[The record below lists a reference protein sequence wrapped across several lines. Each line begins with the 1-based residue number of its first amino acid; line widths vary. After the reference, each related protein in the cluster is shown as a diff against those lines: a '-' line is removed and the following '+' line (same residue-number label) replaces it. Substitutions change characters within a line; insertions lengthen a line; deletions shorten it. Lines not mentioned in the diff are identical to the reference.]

1 MKKYSLKRRK
11 TKKKGGSRDILKRA
25 KEIGAE
31 ELIKR
36 LLYWDPNINDTEELH
51 LYEASAN
58 NNVELVRLLLDI
70 GADINL
76 ANRAGETPLYVAS
89 LFGYVNIVRILTE
102 RGANINKANKN
113 GETPLHIASQNGQV
127 EVVRIL
133 LEKGANI
140 NKFDYSSETPLY
152 VASEAGNEEVVRILL
167 EKGAEINKANIDG
180 QTPLM
185 IAVSYGHLEIM
196 EALLEYGANINAET
210 NEGYTAFDMVDE
222 GPSHARSKIENLLK
236 TYQQKNVVTKN
247 IRDYERPNIP
257 KTLRSLAFNNLNTE
271 DTRIIN
277 ENKLFQ
283 PGKLGGKR
291 KTRKIKKKKKTK
303 KNKKT
308 RSKKQKGGDPPMT
321 IHQAVREGLVE
332 KVKEMIDNGRDVN
345 QPLSNG
351 ITPLMVATHELRNGR
366 RTRGAMRM
374 VDMLLEKGADVNR
387 VTALD
392 LNVLHFAAAI
402 NNVHLIRK
410 FIEKGVDKNKTSN
423 EGPGE
428 TPLNIAV
435 RNGNMDAIKALID
448 GGVDINHV
456 NNNGQTAVFLVSRGF
471 IFPLSPLL
479 SAKILRLLIDSG
491 ANIHIESNDNY
502 SPLWIATLNG
512 NYNLV
517 ELLLDSGADVES
529 FDGDG
534 LTPLAIAAEAGK
546 PRTAELLWKYG
557 ADIEAQDNE
566 GNTPLMMAAKNGY
579 EDIVEFF
586 LEKDAYVNHEN
597 DEGLTAVDLAE
608 REGYLEIA
616 AMLRKHNI
624 NNEIRGYKRPNISSL
639 GTLAYQQ
646 APSVV
651 DQLFNDPKR
660 GIKRPFSQ
668 LGGKQK
674 TRKSTNK
681 KKNKKTRS
689 KKKKG
694 GRDGSINH
702 KYNVIEKYKTEV
714 DSENTNPFPYYNY
727 YNNTIHELLEHEN
740 SLRRNNRAANIIREN
755 TTEFRIIY
763 MTLHVFLRSNT
774 FVNGLVNENKID
786 DVILNI
792 KLLIPLINES
802 EKKRMFEFLNQK
814 DYNIG
819 LKLYSIRNE
828 NNRLEFP
835 NIVKE
840 KLDEY
845 KNEFI
850 STLGI

>member
-1 MKKYSLKRRK
+1 MATY
-11 TKKKGGSRDILKRA
+11 
-25 KEIGAE
+25 
-31 ELIKR
+31 
-36 LLYWDPNINDTEELH
+36 
-51 LYEASAN
+51 
-58 NNVELVRLLLDI
+58 LD
-70 GADINL
+70 
-76 ANRAGETPLYVAS
+76 E
-89 LFGYVNIVRILTE
+89 
-102 RGANINKANKN
+102 
-113 GETPLHIASQNGQV
+113 GQ
-127 EVVRIL
+127 
-133 LEKGANI
+133 
-140 NKFDYSSETPLY
+140 
-152 VASEAGNEEVVRILL
+152 EEVVKVLKNYVVM
-167 EKGAEINKANIDG
+167 ENIK
-180 QTPLM
+180 
-185 IAVSYGHLEIM
+185 
-196 EALLEYGANINAET
+196 EYKRL
-210 NEGYTAFDMVDE
+210 
-222 GPSHARSKIENLLK
+222 P
-236 TYQQKNVVTKN
+236 
-247 IRDYERPNIP
+247 
-257 KTLRSLAFNNLNTE
+257 TLRSLAYSKLDTE
-271 DTRIIN
+271 TTSKIN

-291 KTRKIKKKKKTK
+291 KTRKSTNKK

-321 IHQAVREGLVE
+321 IHQAVKAGLVE

-374 VDMLLEKGADVNR
+374 VDMLLEKGADVNK

-392 LNVLHFAAAI
+392 LNVLHFAAAT

-410 FIEKGVDKNKTSN
+410 FIEKGADKNKTSN
-423 EGPGE
+423 EGSGE

-456 NNNGQTAVFLVSRGF
+456 NDNGETAVFLVSRGF

-479 SAKILRLLIDSG
+479 SAKILKLLIDSG
-491 ANIHIESNDNY
+491 ANIQIENNDHL

-512 NYNLV
+512 NLNLV
-517 ELLLDSGADVES
+517 KLLLEGGADVES
-529 FDGDG
+529 FDEDG
-534 LTPLAIAAEAGK
+534 YTPLAIGAENGRLRSIKLILKA
-546 PRTAELLWKYG
+546 G

-566 GNTPLMMAAKNGY
+566 GNTPLMMAANNGH

-586 LEKDAYVNHEN
+586 LKKDAYVNHEN
-597 DEGLTAVDLAE
+597 DEGLTAVDLAQ
-608 REGYLEIA
+608 REGHLEIV

-624 NNEIRGYKRPNISSL
+624 NNEIRGYKRPNMSSL

-646 APSVV
+646 EPSVV

-668 LGGKQK
+668 LGGKRK

-681 KKNKKTRS
+681 KKNKKTGS

-819 LKLYSIRNE
+819 LKLYSIRDE

-850 STLGI
+850 STIGV